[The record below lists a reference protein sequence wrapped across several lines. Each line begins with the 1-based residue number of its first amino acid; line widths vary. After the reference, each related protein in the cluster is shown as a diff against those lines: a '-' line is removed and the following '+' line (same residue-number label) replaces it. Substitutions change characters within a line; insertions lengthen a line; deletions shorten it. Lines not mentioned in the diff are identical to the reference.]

1 MIFNKKY
8 KIYLN
13 TLLFIGIGLYYTF
26 EKISTYNILKKI
38 NNKINII
45 DKRMKKYSWEYYE

>member
-1 MIFNKKY
+1 MIFDKKS

-13 TLLFIGIGLYYTF
+13 TLLFIGIGLYTF
-26 EKISTYNILKKI
+26 EKVLMYNILKKI
-38 NNKINII
+38 NSKTNII